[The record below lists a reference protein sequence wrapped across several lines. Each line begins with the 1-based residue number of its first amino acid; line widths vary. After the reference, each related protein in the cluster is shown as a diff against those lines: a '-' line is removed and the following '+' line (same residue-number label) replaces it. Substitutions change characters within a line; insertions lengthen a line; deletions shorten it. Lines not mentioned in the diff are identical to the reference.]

1 MFDKSLLPIFTIG
14 WNEATRNSDFPP
26 EFVSGK
32 IKKKWNADEKKYSD
46 EPECVQLESFFYA
59 LRKSKIV
66 VTLPPDALS
75 EKEVAELNLQADGGK
90 DISLNFENL
99 KIGLR
104 FVYGNE
110 LQIVATAD
118 SLSLV

>member
-1 MFDKSLLPIFTIG
+1 MVDLSLFTIDFAK
-14 WNEATRNSDFPP
+14 ATKNGDFPP
-26 EFVSGK
+26 EFVAGK
-32 IKKKWNADEKKYSD
+32 VKKKWNAEEKKYSD
-46 EPECVQLESFFYA
+46 EPECVQLETFFYA
-59 LRKSKIV
+59 LRKSKII

-104 FVYGNE
+104 FVYNND
-110 LQIVATAD
+110 LQIVATAT
-118 SLSLV
+118 SVEVV

>member
-1 MFDKSLLPIFTIG
+1 MVDLSLFTIDFAK
-14 WNEATRNSDFPP
+14 ATRNGDFLP
-26 EFVSGK
+26 EYVFAK

-46 EPECVQLESFFYA
+46 EPECVQLETFFYA

-75 EKEVAELNLQADGGK
+75 EKEVAELNAKANADE

-104 FVYGNE
+104 FVYNSD
-110 LQIVATAD
+110 LQIVATAT
-118 SLSLV
+118 SVEVV